1 MLGGAASAEVDAGGI
16 SPDLRVGASSWV
28 GKGEDQ
34 SVSRL
39 YVCHLFQKFV
49 LENCSNWLTGSF
61 ARFFSPSQI
70 LAKS

>member
-1 MLGGAASAEVDAGGI
+1 MLRGAASAEVEARGL
-16 SPDLRVGASSWV
+16 SPDLRVSASSWM

-34 SVSRL
+34 SVLRL
-39 YVCHLFQKFV
+39 YVCHLLQKFV

-61 ARFFSPSQI
+61 ARFFSLSQI